1 MKRLVASDDKK
12 VYRGLTNLLS
22 EVSDKCNTY
31 ANMLERKNSI
41 SLIQEFQENLGHYY
55 RDDVGTDLGEDVNLI
70 VEQLR
75 EIANK
80 LDTISFDVAE
90 TARIGE

>member
-1 MKRLVASDDKK
+1 MKRLIASSDKK
-12 VYRGLTNLLS
+12 TYRGLTNLLN
-22 EVSDKCNTY
+22 EVSDKCNAY

-41 SLIQEFQENLGHYY
+41 SLIQEFQEDLGEHYK
-55 RDDVGTDLGEDVNLI
+55 DDVGTDLGEDINAI

-75 EIANK
+75 GIADK
-80 LDTISFDVAE
+80 LDNISFDVAE